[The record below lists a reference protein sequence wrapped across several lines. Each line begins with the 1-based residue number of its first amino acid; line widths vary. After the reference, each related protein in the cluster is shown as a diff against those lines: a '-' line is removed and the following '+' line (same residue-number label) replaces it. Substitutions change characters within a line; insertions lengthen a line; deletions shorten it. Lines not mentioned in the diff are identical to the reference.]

1 MDHHD
6 AGEGGKVVSA
16 SQAKL
21 ARILTSRV
29 QELILLPTEK
39 CNFRCTY
46 CYEDFKIGKM
56 SPSVQTAIERFI
68 DRRIYTLDRLHLNW
82 FGGEPLLAKDVVLR
96 IARFAHQRS
105 QVHGAKLAGSLTTN
119 GYLLDFDLFEEL
131 VSYRQDFY
139 QVTLDGSGDVH
150 DEVRRLANGKGTF
163 ERIWSNLLAMR
174 ASSQTFEVLL
184 RVHVRRENIE
194 PLEFLMTQI
203 ALAFGDDPRFRFGF
217 EHVRDLGGAGGQ
229 TVKRPVQ
236 LQELVAIE
244 ANLKRA
250 YHSALGQELPAA
262 PPEQAAQQLAVTL
275 KAESAG
281 SQRAE
286 DLAAGG
292 GYICYASKP
301 NSLLVR
307 ADGRV
312 GKCTVALYDERNT
325 IGRLTE
331 EGEVAIDQG
340 KLRPWIRGI
349 SNLDADALA
358 CPLKDLPRSPQ
369 APAPAPVMAG
379 R

>member
-1 MDHHD
+1 MDQQD
-6 AGEGGKVVSA
+6 AHAVGLAVDA
-16 SQAKL
+16 TQAKL
-21 ARILTSRV
+21 ARILTSKA

-56 SPSVQTAIERFI
+56 SAGVQSAVEQFI
-68 DRRIYTLDRLHLNW
+68 DRRIATLDRLLLSW
-82 FGGEPLLAKDVVLR
+82 FGGEPLLAQEVVRR
-96 IARFAHQRS
+96 ISRFAHERS
-105 QVHGAKLAGSLTTN
+105 RIHGTNLAGSLTTN
-119 GYLLDFDLFEEL
+119 AYLLDYDLFEEL

-139 QVTLDGSGDVH
+139 QITLDGFGDVH

-163 ERIWSNLLAMR
+163 DRIWSNLLAMR
-174 ASSQTFEVLL
+174 ASGQTFEILL

-194 PLEFLMTQI
+194 ALEGLMKEI

-217 EHVRDLGGAGGQ
+217 EHVRDLGGAGGR

-236 LQELVAIE
+236 FKELVAIE
-244 ANLKRA
+244 AGLRRA
-250 YHSALGQELPAA
+250 YDLALGRDVPSAPQE
-262 PPEQAAQQLAVTL
+262 QIAQQLAVSLT
-275 KAESAG
+275 AESAG

-312 GKCTVALYDERNT
+312 GKCTVALYDDRNT

-331 EGEVAIDQG
+331 DGSVEIDQD

-349 SNLDADALA
+349 ADLDADALA
-358 CPLKDLPRSPQ
+358 CPLKDLPRQ
-369 APAPAPVMAG
+369 AAQTRPAVVAAQ
-379 R
+379 